1 MPRLASVFFV
11 LIAVC
16 SIPLAASAQDTPPVL
31 KNNDQP
37 AGKPPVLRDGNAPST
52 TAVPAAKPT
61 ASPDDDEVIS
71 VETNLV
77 TTPVSVL
84 DRQGRF
90 IPNLKKKDFKI
101 YDNGVLQEVT
111 YFQSQEQP
119 FTVILLIDVS
129 PSTKYKID
137 EIHYAAVT
145 FVNQLRPNDKVMVV
159 AFDSR
164 VRALTEE
171 PTSDK
176 QKIYSAIY
184 KANFGSGTSLY
195 DAVAVV
201 TDLDIIKVT
210 GRKAVVIFTDGV
222 DTTSRSANFE
232 SSLAGVQEVDA
243 LIYPIRYDTQ
253 TNTGIVST
261 TTGAATQLPKDIA
274 DMMAARGIA
283 LDPRAFRGGAA
294 GTSPAAYAKG
304 KEYLGKLAESSGGRI
319 FEAADLT
326 NLEAAFSGVAEELRR
341 QYSIGYY
348 PENPG
353 QPGERRSVKIK
364 VNRPNTVVRAKN
376 GYIIRQARSKY
387 DRPVRDS
394 VMARNVD

>member
-1 MPRLASVFFV
+1 MPRLVS
-11 LIAVC
+11 IAVF
-16 SIPLAASAQDTPPVL
+16 ITALFASLIAQDTPPVL
-31 KNNDQP
+31 KNDP
-37 AGKPPVLRDGNAPST
+37 KSDKPPVLKNSETPAPT
-52 TAVPAAKPT
+52 PK
-61 ASPDDDEVIS
+61 ASADDEVIT

-84 DRQGRF
+84 DRNGRF
-90 IPNLKKKDFKI
+90 IPGLKKKDFKI
-101 YDNGVLQEVT
+101 YDNGVLQDIT
-111 YFQSQEQP
+111 YFQSEEQP
-119 FTVILLIDVS
+119 FTVILLIDIS

-145 FVNQLRPNDKVMVV
+145 FVNQLRPADKVMVV

-164 VRALTEE
+164 IRALTDE
-171 PTSDK
+171 PTSER

-184 KANFGSGTSLY
+184 KATFGSGTSLY

-201 TDLDIIKVT
+201 TDLDIIKIS

-222 DTTSRSANFE
+222 DTTSRMANYQ
-232 SSLAGVQEVDA
+232 SSIDGVQEVDA

-253 TNTGIVST
+253 TNTGVINT
-261 TTGAATQLPKDIA
+261 ATGAPTQIPADIA
-274 DMMAARGIA
+274 KLMAERGIA
-283 LDPRAFRGGAA
+283 LDPRLSSGGAR
-294 GTSPAAYAKG
+294 GTSAKEYLKG
-304 KEYLGKLAESSGGRI
+304 KEYLAKLAESSGGRI
-319 FEAADLT
+319 FEAGDIK

-364 VNRPNTVVRAKN
+364 TTRPNAVVRAKN
-376 GYIIRQARSKY
+376 GYIIKQARGGIEY
-387 DRPVRDS
+387 PAPLVGGRLATR
-394 VMARNVD
+394 